1 MPNQIVKP
9 AQHQL
14 YDNEVL
20 AVKLDEIL
28 ETYLN
33 AQNLMTVDASLV
45 EAAGM
50 WKTINTYTYA
60 PAEGGEGDGKWVGLK
75 PVGIG
80 EGTDESAI
88 VKLEAVNHEVKVHQ
102 QMFQYADEEIMRDP
116 RILEVA
122 MKGMAE
128 TMANHLNQ
136 QFFDAISSDQVLN
149 HNAEAQ
155 PFSYELV
162 VDALAGFA
170 NAKAAHED
178 EAGLFLLV
186 NHVHRAE
193 IRKDPDFV
201 SAQLGKILFD
211 GQIGTI
217 AGIPVIVSRKVPAGE
232 AYLMSKEAVTC
243 FVKKASEVEQER
255 IANTRTNKIYGRKV
269 NLVAVTD
276 STKIVRLKI
285 QVQA

>member
-1 MPNQIVKP
+1 MPNQVIKP
-9 AQHQL
+9 ALHQL
-14 YDNEVL
+14 YDNDVL
-20 AVKLDEIL
+20 GVKLEEVL
-28 ETYLN
+28 ETYLK
-33 AQNLMTVDASLV
+33 AQNLMTIDNSLV
-45 EAAGM
+45 ESAGM

-60 PAEGGEGDGKWVGLK
+60 PAEGGEEDGKWVGLK

-122 MKGMAE
+122 IKGMAE

-136 QFFDAISSDQVLN
+136 QFFDAIASDQVLN

-170 NAKAAHED
+170 NVKAANED

-186 NHVHRAE
+186 NHKHRAE

-217 AGIPVIVSRKVPAGE
+217 AGIPVIVTRKVPAGE
-232 AYLMSKEAVTC
+232 AYLMTKEAVTC
-243 FVKKASEVEQER
+243 FVKKSSEVEQDREP
-255 IANTRTNKIYGRKV
+255 NTSTNKNYGRKL

-276 STKIVRLKI
+276 TTKIVRLKI
-285 QVQA
+285 QVQE